1 MKKKYE
7 IKSYETLT
15 YKPELK
21 VCPICGELLEYR
33 HSVSR
38 KVIYTLIGSYKI
50 INLGYSCSNEDCAAY
65 NTIFSSEEATHMS
78 LWYSCYGMDVFAFI
92 GEQRFQ
98 NHKTRLEIANELH
111 QLDIAISDREV
122 EKLYEKYE
130 HLLQM
135 DSHAKR
141 EETYQACM
149 EKFGGIVLSMDG
161 VQPAKGNET
170 LYVLR
175 EVLSGTVIAA
185 CSMKNGS
192 SKELKKV
199 LSPYLD
205 TEVPILGFITDGQ
218 RSIRKALKEMRPD
231 VPYQFCQ
238 FHYLKDIAIPAVDAD
253 RKLKTLIK
261 KNLRGLRS
269 IEVTTENN
277 STLSTEEKTII
288 TGYCEAIRAILLE
301 DGKPPLE
308 LPGIKIY
315 EQLEELKQSLEQSLE
330 LVKQKKEAI

>member
-7 IKSYETLT
+7 MKSYETLT

-21 VCPICGELLEYR
+21 VCPICGEPLEYR

-38 KVIYTLIGSYKI
+38 KVISTLSGCYKI
-50 INLGYSCSNEDCAAY
+50 INLGYSCSNENCAAH

-111 QLDIAISDREV
+111 QLKIVISDREV

-269 IEVTTENN
+269 IEVTTEND
-277 STLSTEEKTII
+277 STLSTEEKTVI

-315 EQLEELKQSLEQSLE
+315 ERLEELKQSLEQSLE